1 MFHHVSEIMDQNII
15 RILSL
20 NENLTTIQAREI
32 LGKFDTIEVINFI
45 HILANTFTKSPI
57 ISVSA
62 LIGHSILSDIK
73 CTWGSIEHTMSQ

>member
-1 MFHHVSEIMDQNII
+1 MFHHVLEIMDQNII

-45 HILANTFTKSPI
+45 HIHFL
-57 ISVSA
+57 
-62 LIGHSILSDIK
+62 
-73 CTWGSIEHTMSQ
+73 